1 MCVVQVF
8 NVKRRL
14 SYIRH
19 NTQRIASDNAASRE
33 PALAQNRE
41 LKSAIANKIYTKEM
55 HCTTGKIDP
64 VAMFTILQTTVF

>member
-19 NTQRIASDNAASRE
+19 NTQRIGSDNAASRE
-33 PALAQNRE
+33 PALAQKKE
-41 LKSAIANKIYTKEM
+41 LKSAIANKIYTTEM
-55 HCTTGKIDP
+55 HCTTGKI
-64 VAMFTILQTTVF
+64 